1 MDNSARALRV
11 ISDLASQLAKY
22 GDEALDV
29 PDELDAMGDESGG
42 RLHDLLA
49 VRSEMAVIQRAVK
62 AALAMTDELI
72 IEELG
77 DDAIRYGDS
86 FVSVSRKRQRRVIDT
101 QALWDFIDSFDESP
115 RDLFNPNTVRVTAL
129 RSRAAQRG
137 IDPATIEATFF
148 DTEWKD
154 DRVLAVKPMDKAPAS
169 MQDLNDGERRRK

>member
-1 MDNSARALRV
+1 MDNSALAIRV
-11 ISDLASQLAKY
+11 ISDLASQLTKY

-29 PDELDAMGDESGG
+29 PDELDEIAESKGS
-42 RLHDLLA
+42 LHDLLA
-49 VRSEMAVIQRAVK
+49 LRNEIAVIQRAAK

-72 IEELG
+72 IGELG

-129 RSRAAQRG
+129 RGRAAQRG

-154 DRVLAVKPMDKAPAS
+154 DRVLAVKPMQQAPAA
-169 MQDLNDGERRRK
+169 MQDLSDGERRRK